1 MNEPCDDEQGRGEV
15 QRNWMFGGVADGG
28 ERGEHQGEQGRGGGG
43 RGGGDELG
51 FLTLYAAGSIEHI
64 AADVF
69 ENVEGAG

>member
-1 MNEPCDDEQGRGEV
+1 MSLVMMSKDGVKFSGIGCLAESLMGAN
-15 QRNWMFGGVADGG
+15 GGNTKVSRVG
-28 ERGEHQGEQGRGGGG
+28 GGGG